1 MKLDINTVLS
11 LLVAFQLIFIA
22 VFLLS
27 TGSGIRKSNVLLG
40 IFFLLLGINI
50 GDLLL
55 QMNGIT
61 SFLPLFFLL
70 DDAFLLLFGP
80 LLYLYTLTHVYRNFR
95 LEIKHGVHLIPF
107 VICLLGLLLIYSL
120 AEGPYEHSLN
130 TVGSIDAPKG
140 ALLIVTLFYAHG
152 GIYLFFSKRVL
163 RKYDRNIR
171 DQYSNLSKVNLDWLH
186 FIINS
191 IIAVWILG
199 IMHTVFSITVFKS
212 YINAVLLVFMVFLF
226 YFINRILFKVLRRS
240 EVLSGIPYAPKPKYV
255 GSTLSDVQ
263 RTNYAE
269 ELVSYMER
277 EQPFVNPD
285 LSVNQ
290 IAHSLGV
297 SSRELSQVINQTF
310 NKRFFDFVNSFRIE
324 AAKKL
329 LADRSNHMT
338 VQEIMY
344 SVGFSSKSSFNTI
357 FKRKTN
363 KTPTAFRNASGI
375 SR

>member
-191 IIAVWILG
+191 IIAVWVLG